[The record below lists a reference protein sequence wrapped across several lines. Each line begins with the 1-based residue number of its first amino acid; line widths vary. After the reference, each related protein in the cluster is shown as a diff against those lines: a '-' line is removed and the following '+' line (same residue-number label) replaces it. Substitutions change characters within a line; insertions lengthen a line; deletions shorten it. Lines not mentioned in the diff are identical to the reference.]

1 MNLEVLNHLIHN
13 DVERIEALATDKRV
27 DAAASV
33 GIAKLVSAQKGDVT
47 SLSAK
52 QAFLFDAAVRPLI
65 QNVRCE
71 GVIGLLEDGNDSCM
85 NDSIID
91 DESLLLSYIDDDFK
105 CQQCRYDAQKMH
117 DD

>member
-13 DVERIEALATDKRV
+13 DVERIEALATYKKL
-27 DAAASV
+27 DATASV
-33 GIAKLVSAQKGDVT
+33 GIAKFVSAQNGDVT
-47 SLSAK
+47 SLSGR
-52 QAFLFDAAVRPLI
+52 QTFLFDTAVRPLI

-71 GVIGLLEDGNDSCM
+71 GVIGLLEDGSDSCV